1 MSMPIRVLV
10 DSAALLSEADLP
22 NDLLIRIPLTIRAD
36 HQTFREGI
44 DEIPADWWP
53 PSDRTKGFTVEP
65 PTEEEL
71 RALYVQLAS
80 STSAI
85 VAVLHSGR
93 LSSLVARARAA
104 AAAVLGRC
112 PVHVIDTQTM
122 GIGQGWI
129 AETALRLSAQG
140 QPAHEIVRTLRG
152 MVSQIY
158 TVFVTESLE
167 TLERNR
173 LLSKTQ
179 RILGTMLGIRPFLM
193 MEDGALLPLEKARST
208 EKALEKLLEFAAE
221 FSKAERVAVLYGPA
235 RSPQEAQA
243 FAQRLQEAVQART
256 LLVRPY
262 GPSLAA
268 WVGFDGLGVVIKE

>member
-1 MSMPIRVLV
+1 MPVRVLV
-10 DSAALLSEADLP
+10 DSAALLNTTDLRD
-22 NDLLIRIPLTIRAD
+22 DLLVWIPLTIRVD

-44 DEIPADWWP
+44 DEIPPELWP
-53 PSDRTKGFTVEP
+53 PADRTKGFTLEP

-71 RALYVQLAS
+71 RALYTQLAP

-93 LSSLVARARAA
+93 LSPLVARARAA
-104 AAAVLGRC
+104 ASAVLGRC

-122 GIGQGWI
+122 GIAQGWI
-129 AETALRLSAQG
+129 AEAALRLAAQG
-140 QPAHEIVRTLRG
+140 QPAHEIVRLLRG
-152 MVSQIY
+152 MPSRLY
-158 TVFVTESLE
+158 AVFVTESLE
-167 TLERNR
+167 ALERNR

-208 EKALEKLLEFAAE
+208 EKALEKLIEFAAE
-221 FSKAERVAVLYGPA
+221 FSRAERVGVLYGPA

-243 FAQRLQEAVQART
+243 FAQRLQEAMQARE

-268 WVGFDGLGVVIKE
+268 WIGFDGLGVMIKE